1 MLNDFI
7 IVESAISA
15 FNNAALWMPAFLWWT
30 ILSLPLFVVIYW
42 CADTIMARIGWSDEN
57 MLSRSSV
64 WVAGLTGAWI
74 VMFGGNYGVLRD
86 SLSVLPMMTA
96 TILFLTSLFVSSHLR
111 KFAFPRMNWWRW
123 LLLGLVIIA
132 VGLSDTHA
140 WWGPILQIGALVLG
154 GLLGRAAHGAMRP
167 FGGMIMIMMMV
178 AIAILMQPEFFRF
191 GQLGN
196 LTVVHLVAMLC
207 LGGACMTTIA
217 VQNINPRGKIRY
229 GVYIKLKWLM
239 RVVCALGIALF
250 LLTEAVPVFIGTMIA
265 IFLSIALSVWHAD
278 RVNMVLGDKMFAIS
292 LIAFG
297 SITVMPVITAIGI
310 LYWTHTDNVKIW
322 AESKRLL

>member
-30 ILSLPLFVVIYW
+30 ILALPLFVVVYG
-42 CADTIMARIGWSDEN
+42 CADTIMARIGWGREN
-57 MLSRSSV
+57 ILKRAMP
-64 WVAGLTGAWI
+64 WVAGLTCAWV

-86 SLSVLPMMTA
+86 DLSVLPMMTA

-111 KFAFPRMNWWRW
+111 ARAVPKMNWWRW
-123 LLLGLVIIA
+123 ALVVMCAVA

-140 WWGPILQIGALVLG
+140 WWGALLQIGALVLG
-154 GLLGRAAHGAMRP
+154 VLLGRAAHGAMRP
-167 FGGMIMIMMMV
+167 FGGIIMIMMMV

-196 LTVVHLVAMLC
+196 LTAVHLLAMLA
-207 LGGACMTTIA
+207 LGGACMMTIA
-217 VQNINPRGKIRY
+217 TQNINPRGRIRH
-229 GVYIKLKWLM
+229 GIYIKLKWLM
-239 RVVCALGIALF
+239 RVVCALGMALF
-250 LLTEAVPVFIGTMIA
+250 ILTEAVPVFIGTMVA
-265 IFLSIALSVWHAD
+265 IFLSVALSVWHAD
-278 RVNMVLGDKMFAIS
+278 RVNVMLGDKMFALS
-292 LIAFG
+292 LMIFG
-297 SITVMPVITAIGI
+297 AITVMPVITAIGI
-310 LYWTHTDNVKIW
+310 LYWANTASVKIL

>member
-15 FNNAALWMPAFLWWT
+15 FNNAALWMPAFLWWA
-30 ILSLPLFVVIYW
+30 ILALPLFVVIYW
-42 CADTIMARIGWSDEN
+42 CSDTIMARIGWTREN
-57 MLSRSSV
+57 IVKRATP
-64 WVAGLTGAWI
+64 WVAGLTCAWV
-74 VMFGGNYGVLRD
+74 VMFGGNYAVLRD

-111 KFAFPRMNWWRW
+111 HHALPRMNWWRW
-123 LLLGLVIIA
+123 ALLILLIVA

-140 WWGPILQIGALVLG
+140 WWGPLLQIGAIVLG
-154 GLLGRAAHGAMRP
+154 VLLGRIAHGAMRP
-167 FGGMIMIMMMV
+167 FGGTIMIIMMT
-178 AIAILMQPEFFRF
+178 AIAVLMQPEFFRF

-196 LTVVHLVAMLC
+196 LTAVHLLAMLA
-207 LGGACMTTIA
+207 LGVTCMMTIA
-217 VQNINPRGKIRY
+217 IQNINPRNKIRH

-239 RVVCALGIALF
+239 RVICALGMALF
-250 LLTEAVPVFIGTMIA
+250 ILTEAVHVFIGTMVA
-265 IFLSIALSVWHAD
+265 LFLSVALSVWHAD
-278 RVNMVLGDKMFAIS
+278 TVNAVLGDKMFA
-292 LIAFG
+292 LALMVFG
-297 SITVMPVITAIGI
+297 AITVMPVITAIGI